1 MTLKITKRKS
11 QDFQGCKDDD
21 PHVESNIYSKVA
33 VSSFSILPAA
43 GGTSCVMPMV
53 DSIGVGLTFMVFVLV
68 QVVAII
74 EPFVQW
80 KYA

>member
-1 MTLKITKRKS
+1 MTLRITKRKS
-11 QDFQGCKDDD
+11 QDFQVCKDDV
-21 PHVESNIYSKVA
+21 PQVEDNIYSKVA

-43 GGTSCVMPMV
+43 GGTSCVMSTV
-53 DSIGVGLTFMVFVLV
+53 DSIGVDPTIMVFVLV

-74 EPFVQW
+74 GPFVQW